1 MINSELKQILEQI
14 VKTGRG
20 TNMPTLGA
28 LAKAQSELGEFAE
41 AILIE
46 EKLVDKPLPESAFGE
61 AADTIICILD
71 TLGKRYPEISPEWV
85 IQNLETYLVRKHN
98 KWTGILGRK
107 NEA

>member
-1 MINSELKQILEQI
+1 MKQILEQI
-14 VKTGRG
+14 VKTGR
-20 TNMPTLGA
+20 TSDKMPVLGS

-46 EKLVDKPLPESAFGE
+46 EGLVDKPLPESAFGE

-71 TLGKRYPEISPEWV
+71 ALGKRYPEISAEWV

-98 KWTGILGRK
+98 KWTGILERQR
-107 NEA
+107 ESST